1 MITQKE
7 KEMLLREIQ
16 AGLIID
22 MVYDNDQINAVIHQD

>member
-22 MVYDNDQINAVIHQD
+22 MVYDSDQINAVIHQD